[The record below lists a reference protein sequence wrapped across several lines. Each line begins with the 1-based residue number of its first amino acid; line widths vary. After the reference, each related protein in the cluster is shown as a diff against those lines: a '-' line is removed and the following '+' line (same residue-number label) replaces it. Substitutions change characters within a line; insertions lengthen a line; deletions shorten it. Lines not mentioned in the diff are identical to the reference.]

1 MSLRHQRSPYR
12 WHVDRFVMAALP
24 RVDGR
29 TGLDVGGPSPQP
41 RPMGQQW
48 TTINPAP
55 GARAEYLGVAED
67 LGTFDDREFDTV
79 QATDM
84 LYLVVDVP
92 KALGEMRRVLKEG
105 GALVASVPCM
115 WPPSEAAGWA
125 RRVARL
131 ARSPDLRGPPRRLG
145 CDRGHHPCRGLARG
159 PEVSPWRLTSS
170 SSKIRPSAAT
180 GSTTTMARS
189 RSTGPTIPT
198 WPLVCF
204 SGAAMTR
211 SSWTTISADLAP
223 GV

>member
-12 WHVDRFVMAALP
+12 WWVDRFVLAALP

-55 GARAEYLGVAED
+55 GARAEYLGFAED

-92 KALGEMRRVLKEG
+92 KALGEMRRGLKE
-105 GALVASVPCM
+105 AVARRGV
-115 WPPSEAAGWA
+115 AAGA
-125 RRVARL
+125 VGGRIRGRPGHAAGRALDAARAARAQLRRVVATARL
-131 ARSPDLRGPPRRLG
+131 
-145 CDRGHHPCRGLARG
+145 
-159 PEVSPWRLTSS
+159 
-170 SSKIRPSAAT
+170 
-180 GSTTTMARS
+180 
-189 RSTGPTIPT
+189 PT
-198 WPLVCF
+198 
-204 SGAAMTR
+204 R
-211 SSWTTISADLAP
+211 
-223 GV
+223 

>member
-55 GARAEYLGVAED
+55 GAHAEYLGFAED

-84 LYLVVDVP
+84 LYLVADVP
-92 KALGEMRRVLKEG
+92 KALGEMRRVLKAG
-105 GALVASVPCM
+105 GTLIVSVPCM
-115 WPPSEAAGWA
+115 WPPSEAADWGRWTAAGWQRALGEAGFVDVRVTPLGGLWTLLEQLAHNYLDWWPPLLRRLDRRMTWPVAYGITA
-125 RRVARL
+125 RR
-131 ARSPDLRGPPRRLG
+131 
-145 CDRGHHPCRGLARG
+145 
-159 PEVSPWRLTSS
+159 
-170 SSKIRPSAAT
+170 
-180 GSTTTMARS
+180 
-189 RSTGPTIPT
+189 PTP
-198 WPLVCF
+198 
-204 SGAAMTR
+204 
-211 SSWTTISADLAP
+211 
-223 GV
+223 